1 MIGLMKV
8 ELGGKIM
15 TKSVRLRA
23 TIYCYLIDDGS
34 EEKKAKD
41 RKKYI
46 SKRRLKFENYKNCL
60 EAIQLQ
66 NEINH

>member
-1 MIGLMKV
+1 MIGLMKD

-34 EEKKAKD
+34 EEKKD